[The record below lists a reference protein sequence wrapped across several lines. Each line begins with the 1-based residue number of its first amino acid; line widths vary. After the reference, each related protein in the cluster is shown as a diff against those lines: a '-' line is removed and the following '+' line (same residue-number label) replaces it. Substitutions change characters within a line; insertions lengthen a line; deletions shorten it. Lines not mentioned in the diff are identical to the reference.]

1 MKTHLCFTA
10 YAAIFVIIITCS
22 GLFAQGDLVP
32 PGGRPAPSM
41 KTLDQVEPRTPISSL
56 PYTISEPGS
65 YYVTGNLS
73 STEHGIIIQSSG
85 VTVDLMGFS
94 MAGDGGTGDYGIY
107 VAGASTNNPVDK
119 LLVRG
124 GSICDFGN
132 GLRVKF
138 TENSRFEQLLVS
150 GSKSHG
156 FLLTGNTGRCNG
168 NTVVHCSVSGSTGA
182 GFYLD
187 GRNGQCNGN
196 TIADCSISG
205 NNSYGVWLNGG
216 FSGQCNGNT
225 IANCSISGNNS
236 DGVYLRGDGGQCIGN
251 TIREN
256 TVSKNVNRGIAL
268 YKADGNRVEANHV
281 WGTTGAVSYGIRT
294 DSDTTGNFILKNTC
308 VGQVNNFFLDIDDT
322 YGPVVSSSGALVGI
336 SPWANFSR

>member
-1 MKTHLCFTA
+1 MKVKLLFKALTVA
-10 YAAIFVIIITCS
+10 FVSIITCA
-22 GLFAQGDLVP
+22 GLYAQGNLAP
-32 PGGRPAPSM
+32 PAGVPAPTM

-124 GSICDFGN
+124 GSIYDFGN
-132 GLRVKF
+132 GLRARF

-150 GSKSHG
+150 GSTSHG
-156 FLLTGNTGRCNG
+156 FLLAGNAGLCNG
-168 NTVVHCSVSGSTGA
+168 NTVVDCSVSGSTGI

-187 GRNGQCNGN
+187 GRGGQCNENRLLACSSRNNGGMGFLLAGNAGQCDGN
-196 TIADCSISG
+196 TIQG
-205 NNSYGVWLNGG
+205 NV
-216 FSGQCNGNT
+216 
-225 IANCSISGNNS
+225 
-236 DGVYLRGDGGQCIGN
+236 
-251 TIREN
+251 
-256 TVSKNVNRGIAL
+256 VSKNSVQGIYISYAN
-268 YKADGNRVEANHV
+268 GNRVEANHV
-281 WGTTGAVSYGIRT
+281 WGTTGAVTYGIRT
-294 DSDTTGNFILKNTC
+294 SSITTGNFIFKNTC
-308 VGQVNNFFLDIDDT
+308 VGQVNNFALDSDDT
-322 YGPVVSSSGALVGI
+322 YGPVVSSPGALVGI

>member
-1 MKTHLCFTA
+1 
-10 YAAIFVIIITCS
+10 
-22 GLFAQGDLVP
+22 
-32 PGGRPAPSM
+32 M

-65 YYVTGNLS
+65 YYVAGNLS
-73 STEHGIIIQSSG
+73 STEHGIIIESSG
-85 VTVDLMGFS
+85 VTLDLGGFS
-94 MAGDGGTGDYGIY
+94 ITGDRGTGDYGIY
-107 VAGASTNNPVDK
+107 VAGALTNNPVDK
-119 LLVRG
+119 LLVKG
-124 GSICDFGN
+124 GSIYGFGN
-132 GLRVKF
+132 GLRAKF

-150 GSKSHG
+150 GSTSHG
-156 FLLTGNTGRCNG
+156 FLLSGNTGLCSG
-168 NTVVHCSVSGSTGA
+168 NTVVDCSVSGSTGT

-205 NNSYGVWLNGG
+205 NNSYGV
-216 FSGQCNGNT
+216 
-225 IANCSISGNNS
+225 
-236 DGVYLRGDGGQCIGN
+236 YLRGDGGQCIGN

-256 TVSKNVNRGIAL
+256 TVSKNVIRGISL
-268 YKADGNRVEANHV
+268 VKADGNRVEANHV
-281 WGTTGAVSYGIRT
+281 WGTTGAASYGIRT

-308 VGQVNNFFLDIDDT
+308 VGQVNNFVLDIDDT